1 MNDPKSDLEVG
12 SWEDRV
18 KVRVYSRPHG
28 GGVLQQDVA
37 GQPAAPELPQALA
50 VAQHVQNALEAL
62 VHLDLRQVSN
72 VFFHHK
78 IVP

>member
-1 MNDPKSDLEVG
+1 MIQSLIWKLVPGRTG
-12 SWEDRV
+12 SKFEFI
-18 KVRVYSRPHG
+18 PAPTG
-28 GGVLQQDVA
+28 GGLQQDVA
-37 GQPAAPELPQALA
+37 GQPTAPELPQALA

>member
-1 MNDPKSDLEVG
+1 MIWKLVPGRMG
-12 SWEDRV
+12 SKFEFI
-18 KVRVYSRPHG
+18 PAPTG
-28 GGVLQQDVA
+28 GGGGLQQDVA

-62 VHLDLRQVSN
+62 VHLDLRQLSN

>member
-1 MNDPKSDLEVG
+1 MIWKLVPGRMG
-12 SWEDRV
+12 SKFEFI
-18 KVRVYSRPHG
+18 PAPTG
-28 GGVLQQDVA
+28 GLQQDVA

-62 VHLDLRQVSN
+62 VHLDLRQLSN